1 MTTHLAVLG
10 SPIAH
15 SQSPA
20 LHAAAYRTLGLD
32 WSYEPIE
39 VTEDTLA
46 AFVTSRD
53 SSWRGLSLTMPL
65 KQQVLPLLDRV
76 DELATLTGAANTLLY
91 TDGGRLGFNTD
102 VFGITEPLRS
112 AGLDSV
118 ESGVI
123 LGAGAT
129 AASALVALSQ
139 LGADTVTVAARSP
152 QKAFHLVDLGLRV
165 GVRVDVRELAD
176 VAALDADVVVSTLPN
191 GATVSLDFA
200 ERVRQSAVLFD
211 VAYKPWPTG
220 LATAWY
226 QAEGTVVPGI
236 EMLIGQALL
245 QVRIFVQGDASTP
258 LPDEATVHAAMR
270 AAVGVQG

>member
-20 LHAAAYRTLGLD
+20 LHHAAYRVLGLD
-32 WSYEPIE
+32 WVYDPIE

-65 KQQVLPLLDRV
+65 KQQVLPLLDEL

-91 TDGGRLGFNTD
+91 TDRGRLGFNTD
-102 VFGITEPLRS
+102 VFGITEPLRT
-112 AGLDSV
+112 AGLDTV
-118 ESGVI
+118 RSGVI

-139 LGADTVTVAARSP
+139 LGADSVTMAARSP
-152 QKAFHLVDLGLRV
+152 QKAFPLVDLGGQL
-165 GVRVDVRELAD
+165 GVRVDVCALDDA
-176 VAALDADVVVSTLPN
+176 VARDADVVLSTLPN
-191 GATVSLDFA
+191 GATVSLDFTT
-200 ERVRQSAVLFD
+200 RVRETAVLFD
-211 VAYKPWPTG
+211 VAYKPWPTS

-226 QAEGTVVPGI
+226 EAAGRVVPGI
-236 EMLIGQALL
+236 EMLIAQALL
-245 QVRIFVQGDASTP
+245 QVRIFVQGAADTP
-258 LPDEATVHAAMR
+258 LPDEAAVHAAMR
-270 AAVGVQG
+270 AAVHAPA